1 MVEPL
6 RQEKEKAGK
15 HERIYL
21 FILLVIVINRT
32 VDLSSDLESSCIP
45 LADCLLDTDLQEE

>member
-1 MVEPL
+1 M
-6 RQEKEKAGK
+6 
-15 HERIYL
+15 ID
-21 FILLVIVINRT
+21 RT